1 MSPVQQVSLVAGA
14 VPLRLVMS
22 TSPWPFSV
30 HTSPSSSAGFLPLSQ
45 PAFLV
50 RDPALDQ
57 LMSQVAALTALVMAD
72 RAFKLEITE
81 RIDALVRLQAQP
93 PPKIFWDCPVCGE
106 PMSHMRSY
114 KGHIKRLYDA
124 YHSHSAAHSTD
135 RKRCLL
141 RENSPSHVNLVSRSG
156 PPGSIFA
163 VRSKAFAQALWLY
176 VQNLTSSDDNH
187 PDVMSQFDSGLGT
200 AASGAIT
207 PGVVHVHATNA
218 QTSLGQAPGTD

>member
-14 VPLRLVMS
+14 VALRLVMS

-93 PPKIFWDCPVCGE
+93 APKIFWDCPVCGE

-163 VRSKAFAQALWLY
+163 VRSKAFAHALWQY
-176 VQNLTSSDDNH
+176 VQQLTSSDDNH
-187 PDVMSQFDSGLGT
+187 PDVMSQFDSGNL
-200 AASGAIT
+200 
-207 PGVVHVHATNA
+207 VVSVPLPAVL
-218 QTSLGQAPGTD
+218 SLPA